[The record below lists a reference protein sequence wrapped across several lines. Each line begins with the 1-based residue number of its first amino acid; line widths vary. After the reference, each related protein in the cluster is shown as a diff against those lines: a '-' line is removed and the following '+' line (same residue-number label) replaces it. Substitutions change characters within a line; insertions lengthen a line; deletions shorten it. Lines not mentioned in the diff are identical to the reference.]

1 MADLENLRNALIIT
15 LSLVLLVLLF
25 RRFRE
30 YVRER
35 DLPQVLHAELL
46 QLHVAYHPARLLLD
60 LRAPEPVELQFAL
73 LNEAH
78 TAIHHWYTSTAP
90 TGVSTLELQ
99 LPELV
104 DGTYFLEMRTN
115 TQRTVRQF
123 RLLQR

>member
-1 MADLENLRNALIIT
+1 MAELENIRNALIIT

-25 RRFRE
+25 RRFKR
-30 YVRER
+30 YVKER
-35 DLPQVLHAELL
+35 DVPQVLHAELL
-46 QLHVAYHPARLLLD
+46 QLHVAYHPARLLLE
-60 LRAPEPVELQFAL
+60 LRAPEPVELHFAL

-78 TAIHHWYTSTAP
+78 TTIHHWHTSTAP

-99 LPELV
+99 LPAV
-104 DGTYFLEMRTN
+104 ADGTYFVEMRTH